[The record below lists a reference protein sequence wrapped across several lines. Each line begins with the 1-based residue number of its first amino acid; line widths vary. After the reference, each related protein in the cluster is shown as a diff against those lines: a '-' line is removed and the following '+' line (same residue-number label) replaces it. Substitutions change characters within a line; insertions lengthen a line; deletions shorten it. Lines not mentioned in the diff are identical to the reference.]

1 MHDCPSNIGVTGGFG
16 TRGAVGDLAA
26 AGGAALDGQECLGD
40 ISPPR
45 IPFDAAA
52 LDGVLSLE
60 YQSVFG
66 LQAVVNRCGP
76 RVEVA
81 HQVKHAV
88 TDTGRVDA
96 DVLHVET
103 LGKLLDLVGLVFE

>member
-1 MHDCPSNIGVTGGFG
+1 MAGGVGA
-16 TRGAVGDLAA
+16 RSAVGDLAA
-26 AGGAALDGQECLGD
+26 GGGTAFDGQERLGD
-40 ISPPR
+40 VGPAGVPL
-45 IPFDAAA
+45 DAAA
-52 LDGVLSLE
+52 LDRVLGLE
-60 YQSVFG
+60 YQRIFG
-66 LQAVVNRCGP
+66 FKAVMDSGRT

-103 LGKLLDLVGLVFE
+103 FGKFLDLVGLVFE